1 MYDIVTI
8 GDIKLDTFIVIP
20 SASVQC
26 SLKDRDCLLCL
37 AYGKK
42 ISVESFEPQIAGSAA
57 NVAVGASR
65 LGLRSAI
72 YSAMGDDETTD
83 LAFKILGKEGVDTRY
98 ITTRK
103 DAHSSF
109 SIVLTYKG
117 NRTIL
122 AKHEPNVYTLPK
134 IDETKWL
141 YVSEIGTHFHK
152 LFDKLPD
159 YVKKNNIKLAFNP
172 GTVQLQSGA
181 KEISAMLKATEVLF
195 VNLEEA
201 EMLLGIK
208 DHMKIEKII
217 KLVWKLGPNIV
228 VLSDGPNGAYVFDG
242 GKIYFQPAFPAT
254 VVEATGAGD
263 SLGCGFISALIEG
276 KKIHEALMWGSAEA
290 ASVIQFVGP
299 QNGLLNKAGI
309 DKVLKKHAS
318 MHVKEM

>member
-8 GDIKLDTFIVIP
+8 GDIKLDTFIVLP
-20 SASVQC
+20 EASLSC
-26 SLKDRDCLLCL
+26 TLKDQDCLLCL

-42 ISVESFEPQIAGSAA
+42 ITVDAFAPQIAGSAA

-65 LGLRSAI
+65 LGSRTAI
-72 YSAMGDDETTD
+72 YSVMGDDETTD
-83 LAFKILGKEGVDTRY
+83 LAFKKLGREGVDTRY
-98 ITTRK
+98 VSIKK
-103 DAHSSF
+103 DANSSF

-141 YVSEIGTHFHK
+141 YLSELGTHYHK
-152 LFDKLPD
+152 LFDKLPE
-159 YVKKNNIKLAFNP
+159 YIKAKGIKLAFNP
-172 GTVQLQSGA
+172 GTIQLQAGA
-181 KEISAMLKATEVLF
+181 KALSPILKATEVLF

-208 DHMKIEKII
+208 DHNEIEKII

-228 VLSDGPNGAYVFDG
+228 VISDGARGAYAFDG
-242 GKIYFQPAFPAT
+242 GKIYFHPSLPVK

-263 SLGCGFISALIEG
+263 SLGCGFVAAFIEG
-276 KKIHEALMWGSAEA
+276 KKIQESLAWGIANAS
-290 ASVIQFVGP
+290 SVITQVGP
-299 QNGLLNKAGI
+299 QAGLLTRAGI
-309 DKVLKKHAS
+309 DKVLKKHTKV
-318 MHVKEM
+318 HLKEI